1 VARPVQPTPIMNATT
16 MSILCP
22 VCGAE
27 MKRTKTELSAFTRW
41 SRFKCTCG
49 HCEDLKQDGAPALEP
64 HLLLAIEGFQEFPS
78 DGT

>member
-1 VARPVQPTPIMNATT
+1 
-16 MSILCP
+16 
-22 VCGAE
+22 